1 MKCTLLVELVL
12 KYYFCDHLASLWSGS
27 FQKACEKKA
36 KVMDKGSED
45 FESIFEK

>member
-1 MKCTLLVELVL
+1 VEV
-12 KYYFCDHLASLWSGS
+12 
-27 FQKACEKKA
+27 FQKECEKKA